1 MNGRSCKMPA
11 PGRSEESIPADSDPV
26 RAGMVPARKETMTRS
41 TRYPSDEPSTAPVD
55 GVASSVKHLLSASAR
70 YTSARVRLLMLEARL
85 AAEDTKGA
93 LALCLFAAAGMM
105 AGSLLLV
112 VAIVLWVAR
121 LFMNGDTALA
131 SAVLGVVLLITT
143 LFLLRKSLKS
153 ISAQDLFPVTKAEFN
168 VDKQW
173 LQELPRRTPGTN
185 ARS

>member
-1 MNGRSCKMPA
+1 
-11 PGRSEESIPADSDPV
+11 
-26 RAGMVPARKETMTRS
+26 MTRF
-41 TRYPSDEPSTAPVD
+41 TRYPSDEPSTTPVD

-85 AAEDTKGA
+85 AAADTKGA
-93 LALCLFAAAGMM
+93 LVLCLLAAAGMM

-143 LFLLRKSLKS
+143 FFLLRKSLKS
-153 ISAQDLFPVTKAEFN
+153 ISAQDLFPVTKSEFN

-173 LQELPRRTPGTN
+173 INELPQRTPGTN
-185 ARS
+185 GRS